1 MMLQTRMRGISD
13 MMLGLFIAW
22 TPSIRSSAG
31 LAGGIGNYELVQLLT
46 VTNYY
51 YKPSM
56 KHEKGHISTSKYRIR
71 V

>member
-1 MMLQTRMRGISD
+1 MDSNLGVIHRLSD
-13 MMLGLFIAW
+13 EDI
-22 TPSIRSSAG
+22 TPSSTSQG
-31 LAGGIGNYELVQLLT
+31 EEEDQHVHPMLM

-56 KHEKGHISTSKYRIR
+56 KHEKGHILTSKHRIR